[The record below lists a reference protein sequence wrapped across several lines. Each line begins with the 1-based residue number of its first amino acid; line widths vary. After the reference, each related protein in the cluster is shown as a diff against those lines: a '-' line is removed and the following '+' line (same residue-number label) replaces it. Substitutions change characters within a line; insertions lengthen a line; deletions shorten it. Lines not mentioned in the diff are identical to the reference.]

1 MYNPESKS
9 IQLDQPVK
17 KQHNYLPKYK
27 NLQETSELRSVT
39 KITYD
44 LAYLFMMGKKDTL

>member
-1 MYNPESKS
+1 MYKPESKS

-27 NLQETSELRSVT
+27 NLQETSELRSVM
-39 KITYD
+39 KNIYD
-44 LAYLFMMGKKDTL
+44 LAYLFMTGKKDIL